1 MLFRSLALAVCLA
14 AGLEGIR
21 KKITPPKSID
31 RDVSQLTKE
40 ELRELQI
47 ENLPRNLKEAVE
59 AFEEDTLMKEVLSE
73 EVCQKYAMGKR
84 KEWEEYNAQV
94 SQWELQ
100 NYLLKI

>member
-1 MLFRSLALAVCLA
+1 M
-14 AGLEGIR
+14 
-21 KKITPPKSID
+21 
-31 RDVSQLTKE
+31 
-40 ELRELQI
+40 QI